1 MCPSSATT
9 ASSANLE
16 AVQTASVPWRNSQPS
31 PLQPLPR
38 MMSRRTRTT
47 RQLEEAQSLLPL
59 DSSNAP
65 QTPQSSACCAEI
77 IQNAD
82 DCSFEDEDN
91 GDAGADGAAEPRELY
106 LECNEQVLSSN
117 KMALITSHC
126 DATRTHDAS
135 NGPDHLGMC
144 ALPGT
149 PSRW

>member
-1 MCPSSATT
+1 M
-9 ASSANLE
+9 
-16 AVQTASVPWRNSQPS
+16 
-31 PLQPLPR
+31 
-38 MMSRRTRTT
+38 
-47 RQLEEAQSLLPL
+47 LPL

-117 KMALITSHC
+117 KMALIASDCCGT
-126 DATRTHDAS
+126 TRSMS
-135 NGPDHLGMC
+135 NKWP
-144 ALPGT
+144 
-149 PSRW
+149 